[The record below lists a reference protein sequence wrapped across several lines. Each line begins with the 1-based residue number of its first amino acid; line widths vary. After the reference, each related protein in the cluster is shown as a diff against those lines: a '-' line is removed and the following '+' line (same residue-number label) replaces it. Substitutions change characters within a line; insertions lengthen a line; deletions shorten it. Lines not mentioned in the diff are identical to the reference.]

1 MPRPPDSTGGEGEDF
16 TMNELDLDTRLS
28 VQDYEDAKVTE
39 EGEGTNDAMASD
51 WGWVLILYIL
61 ITVEMNARFEIVEVQ
76 VATGFAQ

>member
-1 MPRPPDSTGGEGEDF
+1 
-16 TMNELDLDTRLS
+16 LDTRLS

-61 ITVEMNARFEIVEVQ
+61 ITVEMNVCFEIVEVQ
-76 VATGFAQ
+76 VATGFAQKWRIYKELMGLRFCLWQSR

>member
-1 MPRPPDSTGGEGEDF
+1 
-16 TMNELDLDTRLS
+16 LDKRLS

>member
-16 TMNELDLDTRLS
+16 TMNELDLDKRSS